1 MSTVRRGDDQKMSGC
16 GKIADVSGWL
26 GLDYTLR
33 LIHQGDFMFALR
45 MLTAAAVLTL
55 AVFPAG
61 AADEVIDAID
71 QARKAYQSG
80 NLGEA
85 KQSLDLA
92 SQLIG
97 QKNAE
102 GFASL
107 LPKAL
112 PGWKQEKTDTAA
124 MGTSMFGAST
134 ATGRYTNAK
143 GDDIEIQITGD
154 SAMIAPLAAVF
165 ANPQFAGAMGKIV
178 RIGNQRAIVTKD
190 GDVQMVVDNKFLI
203 VVQGSG
209 PADAK
214 LAYAQAVDVAK
225 LSKM

>member
-1 MSTVRRGDDQKMSGC
+1 MIFIR
-16 GKIADVSGWL
+16 
-26 GLDYTLR
+26 
-33 LIHQGDFMFALR
+33 AL
-45 MLTAAAVLTL
+45 AAALLLLICV
-55 AVFPAG
+55 AVPAT
-61 AADEVIDAID
+61 AADEVLDAID

-102 GFASL
+102 GFAAL
-107 LPKAL
+107 LPAPL
-112 PGWKQEKTDTAA
+112 AGWKADKAETAA
-124 MGTSMFGAST
+124 LGSTAFGASM
-134 ATGRYTNAK
+134 ATRRYSNAK
-143 GDDIEIQITGD
+143 GDDIEVQITGD
-154 SAMIAPLAAVF
+154 SAVIAPMAAF
-165 ANPQFAGAMGKIV
+165 LANPQFAGAMGKIARV
-178 RIGNQRAIVTKD
+178 GNQRAIVNND
-190 GDVQMVVDNKFLI
+190 GDVHMVIANKFLV

-214 LAYAQAVDVAK
+214 MAYAQAVNVEK